1 MKIGL
6 KGSFHLVFLET
17 SHCLQNDINTRCL
30 GYSGFFLL
38 FFFDPFLKYILKNRI
53 FRNIVRKEIKET
65 KILDETRQ
73 IFLERNFQN
82 MPEYSEKKKLRHRRI
97 AKKALIKIWQPLMQ
111 FFLPWVDNCGHL
123 LSAWK
128 NLHQFSYYLALSEW
142 HCFC

>member
-6 KGSFHLVFLET
+6 KVSFHLVFLET
-17 SHCLQNDINTRCL
+17 SHCLQNDINTCCL

-82 MPEYSEKKKLRHRRI
+82 IPEYSEKKNCVTEESQ
-97 AKKALIKIWQPLMQ
+97 KKP
-111 FFLPWVDNCGHL
+111 
-123 LSAWK
+123 
-128 NLHQFSYYLALSEW
+128 
-142 HCFC
+142 